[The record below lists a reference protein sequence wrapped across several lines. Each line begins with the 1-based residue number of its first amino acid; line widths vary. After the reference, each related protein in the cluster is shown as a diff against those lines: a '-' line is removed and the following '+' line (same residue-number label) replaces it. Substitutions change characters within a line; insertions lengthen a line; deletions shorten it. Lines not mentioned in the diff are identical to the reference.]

1 MARHYATIILLS
13 RNVPICKKMSTPD
26 NIPNMQKVSQTLT
39 MERHDSLFNSRDHC
53 RGMIALSTAEDMSL
67 KGSLMGKISGSQDC
81 MPNDKKIE
89 GGLQGLHCINPI
101 ALGNASIVPN
111 DTQKQ

>member
-1 MARHYATIILLS
+1 
-13 RNVPICKKMSTPD
+13 MSTPD

-39 MERHDSLFNSRDHC
+39 MERHHSLFNSRDHR

>member
-1 MARHYATIILLS
+1 MAASQHELPLESSTWPAHRHTNA
-13 RNVPICKKMSTPD
+13 VKQKMHEPEHLE
-26 NIPNMQKVSQTLT
+26 KL
-39 MERHDSLFNSRDHC
+39 RRDTQAHQC
-53 RGMIALSTAEDMSL
+53 RGMIALSTAENMSL
-67 KGSLMGKISGSQDC
+67 KVSLMGKISGSQDC

>member
-1 MARHYATIILLS
+1 
-13 RNVPICKKMSTPD
+13 
-26 NIPNMQKVSQTLT
+26 
-39 MERHDSLFNSRDHC
+39 
-53 RGMIALSTAEDMSL
+53 MIALSTAEDMSL

-101 ALGNASIVPN
+101 ALGNASIVGAV
-111 DTQKQ
+111 QWGLEQRSAVRFY